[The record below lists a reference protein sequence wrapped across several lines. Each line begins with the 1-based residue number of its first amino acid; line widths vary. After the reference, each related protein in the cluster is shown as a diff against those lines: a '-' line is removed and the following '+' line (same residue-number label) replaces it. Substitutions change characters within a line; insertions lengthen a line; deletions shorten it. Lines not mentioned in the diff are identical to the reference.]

1 MSAAPWDFLLYA
13 GAIGL
18 LWLTPGPVWVA
29 ITARALSGGFIS
41 AWPLAIGVALGDLFW
56 PLVAIFGLNI
66 IEGLFGDIMQVLQ
79 WVAVIVFIG
88 LGVQLIRT
96 ADAPIDRDG
105 RLNRP
110 GAWAGFL
117 AGIAAI
123 LGNPKAV
130 LFYLGILPGFFTLST
145 LNAPDITL
153 ILLISATIP
162 MLGNLAMAALVGRVR
177 VLLSSPAALK
187 RLNTGSGILLI
198 LVGLVIPFT

>member
-96 ADAPIDRDG
+96 AGAPIDRDG